1 MREAGKKT
9 HEERRMKR
17 NQLFFRL
24 LLKAVWVRKDRALTA
39 LISVAVVATI
49 ATSALTVYY
58 DLENKL
64 SREFTRFG
72 ANVVITEKAVTEKSS
87 MSQQELEKISALLG
101 SSGEAVPVAYAI
113 ATAPDGSKLVVGG
126 ADLKHLMQLNSW
138 WSISGSKSPTP
149 AGTRTA
155 LDDARVPL
163 VGARVEDK
171 LARGE
176 ALNIRLGGSERAIGP
191 HMIFRSGSDDDSRI
205 FIDLSTFASWTGVQ
219 PNTVLLRIQGKPR
232 EIQSMI
238 DRLSASLPQAEVK
251 PVRQIT
257 QAQTSVIG
265 KTRSVVFAASAI
277 VLVLIMLT
285 MVATFTSS
293 VLERRKDFAV
303 MKALGASNQM
313 VNILFASEAA
323 IQALAGAVVGYL
335 LGCGIAFWIG
345 KANFEA
351 AIWPQPMLLLP
362 VLLGSMVLALGAA
375 TAPLRLLQQIQPAG
389 ILRGE

>member
-1 MREAGKKT
+1 
-9 HEERRMKR
+9 MKGR
-17 NQLFFRL
+17 NQLFFRM

-49 ATSALTVYY
+49 ATAALTVYS

-72 ANVVITEKAVTEKSS
+72 ANVVVTKKAVSKIAAGTDKSS
-87 MSQQELEKISALLG
+87 NSPNELEKISALLG
-101 SSGEAVPVAYAI
+101 PSGEAVPVAYAI
-113 ATAPDGSKLVVGG
+113 ATAQDGSKLVVGG
-126 ADLKHLMQLNSW
+126 ADLKQLRQLNAW
-138 WSISGSKSPTP
+138 WSIADNKSADTN
-149 AGTRTA
+149 
-155 LDDARVPL
+155 LPL

-171 LARGE
+171 LAHDQALTIKMGE
-176 ALNIRLGGSERAIGP
+176 TDHTIGP
-191 HMIFRSGSDDDSRI
+191 HLVFRSGSDDDSRI
-205 FIDLSTFASWTGVQ
+205 YIDLPTFVAWTGVQ
-219 PNTVLLRIQGKPR
+219 PNTVLLRVPGKPQ
-232 EIQSMI
+232 EIQSAI
-238 DRLSASLPQAEVK
+238 DRLSTALPLAEVK

-303 MKALGASNQM
+303 MKALGASNRT
-313 VNILFASEAA
+313 VNVMFASEAA
-323 IQALAGAVVGYL
+323 VQAIAGATIGYI

-362 VLLGSMVLALGAA
+362 VLLGSMLLALGAA